1 MSNLLSFVFVAATSS
16 TAFVAAQEKPAQ
28 TGQQDSVPSEFA
40 RFVKVADGGHFDTA
54 ITTYEKD
61 GAQVV
66 FYAAVH
72 IADRACYQALNERFR
87 GCDVLLYEL
96 VGEEDARPSKG
107 QRSRGFNPV
116 GVLQQA
122 LKNGLQLSF
131 QLEEID
137 YQAKNFV
144 HADMTP
150 QEFQSS
156 MAARGESLLSIM
168 YDMMGES
175 ADKLREQSEG
185 GSGQPDVDLVAA
197 FRTGAGRHMMRMTFA
212 QQLESMGLM
221 AAGGEGSTLL
231 EGRNEKC
238 LKVLRRELAAGHDRI
253 GIYYGAAHMP
263 HMERRL
269 VEDMGFRKVKHE
281 WLQSWD
287 CTRRADGDVALSEVS
302 RRRACKL
309 QLMRI
314 AKVGKAWRSA
324 KGADAAPP
332 KDVRA
337 IAKLQ
342 ASGERAYEGPLED
355 PWGTLVRVE
364 LRRGKQLWQAVSAGP
379 DKEFGT
385 KDDLTMRERAW

>member
-1 MSNLLSFVFVAATSS
+1 MRTHLLSLLLATSAT
-16 TAFVAAQEKPAQ
+16 TALAVSQEAPAQ
-28 TGQQDSVPSEFA
+28 ADPQGAVPSDFA
-40 RFVKVADGGHFDTA
+40 RFVKVGDGGHFDTA
-54 ITTYEKD
+54 ITTYAKD
-61 GAQVV
+61 GVEVV

-72 IADRACYQALNERFR
+72 IADRACYQKLNERFR

-96 VGEEDARPSKG
+96 VGEEDARPSKE
-107 QRSRGFNPV
+107 QRRQGFNPI
-116 GVLQQA
+116 GMLQQA

-131 QLEEID
+131 QLDEID

-150 QEFQSS
+150 QEFESS
-156 MAARGESLLSIM
+156 MAERGESLLSIM
-168 YDMMGES
+168 SNMMTQS
-175 ADKLREQSEG
+175 ADKLREG
-185 GSGQPDVDLVAA
+185 GGAGLAQPDIDFAKA
-197 FRTGAGRHMMRMTFA
+197 FRKGEGRHMMRMSFA
-212 QQLESMGLM
+212 QQLESMEMM

-238 LKVLRRELAAGHDRI
+238 LRVLRRELANGHDRI
-253 GIYYGAAHMP
+253 GIYYGAAHML

-281 WLQSWD
+281 WIESWD
-287 CTRRADGDVALSEVS
+287 CTRRADGDVELGEIE

-309 QLMRI
+309 QLLRI
-314 AKVGKAWRSA
+314 AKVGKVWRGA
-324 KGADAAPP
+324 RGADAAPP
-332 KDVRA
+332 TDARV
-337 IAKLQ
+337 IAALEVGGK
-342 ASGERAYEGPLED
+342 RAYEGALED

-364 LRRGKQLWQAVSAGP
+364 NRRGKQLWQAVSAGP